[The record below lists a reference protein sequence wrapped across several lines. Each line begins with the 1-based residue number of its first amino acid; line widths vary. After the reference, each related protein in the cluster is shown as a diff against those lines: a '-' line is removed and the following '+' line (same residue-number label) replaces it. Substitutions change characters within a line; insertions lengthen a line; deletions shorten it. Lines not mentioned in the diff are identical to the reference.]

1 MYTKILAGIDEA
13 GRGPLIGDMFIALVA
28 MENRYL
34 PALQV
39 AGVNDSKKISK
50 TKREQ
55 LLPIILSLSSLV
67 IVNRIQPNQI
77 DEYNINVLE
86 MNAILD
92 LIRRAQKLIYIDE
105 VYIDAFTDPGKIT
118 EKVKSVDNDL
128 KIFAE
133 FKADS
138 KYVVVG
144 AASIVAKVLRDKHIE
159 SLKAIYGNFGSGY
172 PSDRKTIEW
181 LKNYYR
187 LHKEIPPIVRRS
199 WATVKKLLHEE
210 NRTTKTLFDYTCYR
224 ETSK

>member
-1 MYTKILAGIDEA
+1 MRTKILAGIDEA

-28 MENRYL
+28 VESRYL

-39 AGVNDSKKISK
+39 AGVKDSKRLSK
-50 TKREQ
+50 AKREQ

-67 IVNRIQPNQI
+67 IVSRIQPDQI

-86 MNAILD
+86 MNTILD
-92 LIRRAQKLIYIDE
+92 LVRRARRLVNIEE
-105 VYIDAFTDPGKIT
+105 VYIDAFTDPGKIM
-118 EKVKSVDNDL
+118 EKVRLVDNSL

-144 AASIVAKVLRDKHIE
+144 AASIVAKVLRDKHIDG
-159 SLKAIYGNFGSGY
+159 LKAVYGDFGSGY
-172 PSDRKTIEW
+172 PSDGKTIEW

-187 LHKEIPPIVRRS
+187 LHKDIPPIVRRS
-199 WATVKKLLHEE
+199 WATVERLLYEE
-210 NRTTKTLFDYTCYR
+210 ARRNKTLFDYTHKR